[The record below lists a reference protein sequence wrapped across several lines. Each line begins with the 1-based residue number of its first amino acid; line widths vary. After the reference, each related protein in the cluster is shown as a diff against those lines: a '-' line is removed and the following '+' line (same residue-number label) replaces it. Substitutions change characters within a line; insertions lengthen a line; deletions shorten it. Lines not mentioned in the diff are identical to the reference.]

1 MEELQKIPRK
11 SPKPT
16 KISPKRRLFIAEYL
30 IDLNATQ
37 AAIRA
42 GYSVNSAEM
51 QGSRLMSLD
60 NISQEIECAL
70 EKRLEKIGVSK
81 DRVLTEIARLAFSDN
96 RKLYRKDGSL
106 LMPSEWDDETAAAI
120 AGVETFEEFSG
131 RGEERTQIGITKKV
145 KVWDKARCLE
155 LLGRHLK
162 LFGEKTGDNGSG
174 VTIPILLINVRNGN
188 GVKEIDVSGE

>member
-1 MEELQKIPRK
+1 MEELQKSTPK
-11 SPKPT
+11 SPKIT
-16 KISPKRRLFIAEYL
+16 KIPPKRRFFITEYL
-30 IDLNATQ
+30 KDFNGTE

-42 GYSVNSAEM
+42 GYSKNSAYA
-51 QGSRLMSLD
+51 QASTILKRV
-60 NISQEIECAL
+60 EIEEEIEKQL
-70 EKRLEKIGVSK
+70 QKRLEKIGVSK

-96 RKLYRKDGSL
+96 RRLYRKDGSL

-131 RGEERTQIGITKKV
+131 RGEDRTQIGITKKV

-162 LFGEKTGDNGSG
+162 LFGEKTGDNGNG

-188 GVKEIDVSGE
+188 GVKEIDVSGG

>member
-1 MEELQKIPRK
+1 MEELQKIPHK
-11 SPKPT
+11 SLKPT

-30 IDLNATQ
+30 IDHNGTQ

-42 GYSVNSAEM
+42 GYSVKAADV
-51 QGSRLMSLD
+51 QGPALMG
-60 NISQEIECAL
+60 ISGIREEIEKEF

-96 RKLYRKDGSL
+96 RRLYRKDGSL

-131 RGEERTQIGITKKV
+131 RGEDRVQIGITKKV

-162 LFGEKTGDNGSG
+162 LFGEKTGDNGNG

-188 GVKEIDVSGE
+188 GVKEIDVSGG

>member
-1 MEELQKIPRK
+1 MEELQKNPSK
-11 SPKPT
+11 LPKPF
-16 KISPKRRLFIAEYL
+16 KITPRRRLFIEEYL
-30 IDLNATQ
+30 IDFNGTDS
-37 AAIRA
+37 AIRA
-42 GYSVNSAEM
+42 KFSPKTAYSIASELLSKPEI
-51 QGSRLMSLD
+51 QE
-60 NISQEIECAL
+60 EIEKRMQ
-70 EKRLEKIGVSK
+70 KRLEKIGVSK

-96 RKLYRKDGSL
+96 RRLYRKDGSL

-131 RGEERTQIGITKKV
+131 RGEDRVQIGITKKV

-162 LFGEKTGDNGSG
+162 LFGEKTGDNVNG

-188 GVKEIDVSGE
+188 GVKEIDVSGG

>member
-1 MEELQKIPRK
+1 MEELQKIPHK
-11 SPKPT
+11 SLKPT

-30 IDLNATQ
+30 IDHNGTQ

-42 GYSVNSAEM
+42 GYSVNGAEVR
-51 QGSRLMSLD
+51 GCELLRDS
-60 NISQEIECAL
+60 NIQAEVEVQL

-96 RKLYRKDGSL
+96 RRLYRKDGSL
-106 LMPSEWDDETAAAI
+106 LMPSEWDDDTAAAI

-131 RGEERTQIGITKKV
+131 RGEDRVQIGITKKV

-162 LFGEKTGDNGSG
+162 LFGEKTGDNVNG

-188 GVKEIDVSGE
+188 GVKEIDVSGG

>member
-1 MEELQKIPRK
+1 MG
-11 SPKPT
+11 
-16 KISPKRRLFIAEYL
+16 ISG
-30 IDLNATQ
+30 
-37 AAIRA
+37 IR
-42 GYSVNSAEM
+42 E
-51 QGSRLMSLD
+51 
-60 NISQEIECAL
+60 EIEKEF

-96 RKLYRKDGSL
+96 RRLYRKDGSL

-131 RGEERTQIGITKKV
+131 RGEDRVQIGITKKV

-162 LFGEKTGDNGSG
+162 LFGEKTGDNGNG

-188 GVKEIDVSGE
+188 GVKEIDVSGG

>member
-51 QGSRLMSLD
+51 QGSRLMTHD
-60 NISQEIECAL
+60 NISQEIEAAF

-96 RKLYRKDGSL
+96 RRLYRKDGSL

-131 RGEERTQIGITKKV
+131 RGEDRTQIGITKKV